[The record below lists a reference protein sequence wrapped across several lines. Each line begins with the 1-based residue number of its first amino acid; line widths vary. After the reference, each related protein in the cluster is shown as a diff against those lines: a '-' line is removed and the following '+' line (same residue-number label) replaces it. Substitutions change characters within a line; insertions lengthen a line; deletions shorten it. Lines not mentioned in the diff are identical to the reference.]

1 MRIATPRNGIGALFL
16 LFTLLLFAPHLP
28 AAQEN
33 SGAAKP
39 AGEYRIGIGDQ
50 LDVVAWREPDLSRQ
64 VTVRMDGK
72 VTLPLINDVQAAGRT
87 PSELKAEIERKAREF
102 VADVI
107 VTVSVQLANS
117 QRFYILGEVVRTGEY
132 PITKDLTVLQA
143 FALAG
148 GFTQWA
154 SKKEIILLRREGGL
168 EKAHLVNY
176 KKMVNDQDFSQNI
189 PIRADDTIIVP

>member
-1 MRIATPRNGIGALFL
+1 MQTRNLSL
-16 LFTLLLFAPHLP
+16 SLLLLALP
-28 AAQEN
+28 LFSTAALAQD
-33 SGAAKP
+33 SSASVKAG
-39 AGEYRIGIGDQ
+39 GEYRIGIGDQ

-87 PSELKAEIERKAREF
+87 PSELKGEIERKAREF
-102 VADVI
+102 IAEAI
-107 VTVSVQLANS
+107 VTVSVLLANS

-132 PITKDLTVLQA
+132 PLTKDLTVLQA

-154 SKKEIILLRREGGL
+154 SKKEIILLRREGGQ